1 MRRFTGLAN
10 YYRRFVEGYAE
21 VAAPLTALGSP
32 TARFTWT
39 AETQASFDALKLALS
54 LVAHLRSGPSCRPD
68 NGRELHHRCG
78 DLSRTTRAVSTRWRS
93 KLTAAELKYPAH
105 FLELL
110 AVIHSLRAFRH
121 YVLVGG
127 APRPEG
133 CWSDFDLLT
142 DNQAITWLK
151 THKHLNMMYV
161 RWLDEIEDFL
171 FKFDVTHLPGARS
184 PTNQLSRRGFT
195 DCDGPAAS
203 TGESDAESQQ
213 ELVFTPRPRR
223 SRPGGARSRPRPMGD
238 TPARGGSFTNIPG
251 VGRDSTHTTPPGA
264 GANSPRCWY
273 VHRTRRCGASARY
286 RHNGCPIATGALGRP
301 LSLTVLR
308 PGTVE
313 GARRRR
319 ALQADHARRGGGLG
333 YARRTARCAPR

>member
-1 MRRFTGLAN
+1 M
-10 YYRRFVEGYAE
+10 
-21 VAAPLTALGSP
+21 
-32 TARFTWT
+32 
-39 AETQASFDALKLALS
+39 
-54 LVAHLRSGPSCRPD
+54 
-68 NGRELHHRCG
+68 
-78 DLSRTTRAVSTRWRS
+78 
-93 KLTAAELKYPAH
+93 
-105 FLELL
+105 
-110 AVIHSLRAFRH
+110 
-121 YVLVGG
+121 LVGG
-127 APRPEG
+127 APRPGG

-286 RHNGCPIATGALGRP
+286 RHNGCPIATTALPSSRHCRRSSQPTRASGRSCAAAALGTLFDRHGAP
-301 LSLTVLR
+301 LVDCTNTPMGGTFLVRCGLPYSQGQGEVDRLCIPAGGGQCALVLR
-308 PGTVE
+308 E
-313 GARRRR
+313 
-319 ALQADHARRGGGLG
+319 
-333 YARRTARCAPR
+333 C